1 MALSE
6 HEQQTIEQLEEALYR
21 QDSAFVHR
29 VRWEAAILSARRRI
43 GLSVF
48 GFAVGLALLLAFCLT
63 TLPEVGVASF
73 IVMLVSLD
81 TFWTKHLQM
90 FERNADNAG
99 AD

>member
-1 MALSE
+1 
-6 HEQQTIEQLEEALYR
+6 
-21 QDSAFVHR
+21 
-29 VRWEAAILSARRRI
+29 
-43 GLSVF
+43 
-48 GFAVGLALLLAFCLT
+48 LLLAFCLT